1 VDELLAFAHLLAA
14 FWYVA
19 GLTAVQ
25 LSLVRSWQHDDIA
38 VRADSLEEAAHYQG
52 VLLVPGA
59 IAGIA
64 TGIALWAQL
73 DYDLA
78 GTPWLVELEGL
89 YVATLLV
96 CLPLIGIGLRRARI
110 AALQARKTGRPT
122 AEQEGAMGDAV
133 PLVFGGIATLL
144 VPVMAAL
151 SVFRP

>member
-1 VDELLAFAHLLAA
+1 MGYLERAA
-14 FWYVA
+14 
-19 GLTAVQ
+19 L
-25 LSLVRSWQHDDIA
+25 
-38 VRADSLEEAAHYQG
+38 
-52 VLLVPGA
+52 
-59 IAGIA
+59 AGIA

-73 DYDLA
+73 DYDLV

-110 AALQARKTGRPT
+110 AALQARKLARPT
-122 AEQEGAMGDAV
+122 PQQEQAMGDAV